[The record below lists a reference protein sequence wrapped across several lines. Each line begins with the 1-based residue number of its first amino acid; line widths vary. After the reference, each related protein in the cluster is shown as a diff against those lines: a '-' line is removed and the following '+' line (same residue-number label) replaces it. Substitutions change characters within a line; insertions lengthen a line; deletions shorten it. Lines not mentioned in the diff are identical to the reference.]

1 VCALCVAALLALSLA
16 PAWAAAAK
24 SLGSEGA
31 ASKLT
36 EGSSETSAATTATT
50 ATTATKESEPH
61 NSRSLILVVAGAA
74 VLLLSGVAF
83 VIVRGEAADGSTE
96 IELAERLREH
106 VGREIGAIAKPRR
119 ILVVPELP
127 KTRSG
132 KIMRRL
138 LRDVAEQRQVGDITT
153 LADTTVMDLI
163 QQRIPAA
170 AAEDAGEASV
180 AGQQ

>member
-1 VCALCVAALLALSLA
+1 VAALLALSLA

-31 ASKLT
+31 ASKLM

-83 VIVRGEAADGSTE
+83 VIVRDA
-96 IELAERLREH
+96 R
-106 VGREIGAIAKPRR
+106 K
-119 ILVVPELP
+119 
-127 KTRSG
+127 
-132 KIMRRL
+132 
-138 LRDVAEQRQVGDITT
+138 VA
-153 LADTTVMDLI
+153 
-163 QQRIPAA
+163 P
-170 AAEDAGEASV
+170 AGEAEFAEGSTPRHSE
-180 AGQQ
+180 AALRKRRAKAKAARQQRKRNR